1 MTHDNRNHR
10 PDRFFESQYEEL
22 NEVVDGVGE
31 RVRAV
36 AETTSGTLT
45 EFLKQMKLKEHPGQS
60 ASILEIV
67 KSLSASHEAI
77 IQSLPVGLESCPDKF
92 HDMGRVIF

>member
-10 PDRFFESQYEEL
+10 PYRFFESQYEEL
-22 NEVVDGVGE
+22 NEVVDGVAE
-31 RVRAV
+31 RVRAL
-36 AETTSGTLT
+36 AETTLGILT
-45 EFLKQMKLKEHPGQS
+45 ECLKQTRLKEHPRQS

-67 KSLSASHEAI
+67 KSLFASHEAI
-77 IQSLPVGLESCPDKF
+77 IQSLRVDLESCPDKF